1 MVRPVFRARRQIAFR
16 PLHGFDF
23 DGRRGRP
30 LAGAGEA
37 RTRAGHGMIRSIKLD
52 RYMLELMARPV
63 MGCILVTLVAQLLER
78 VLKIINQLVENG
90 AHVGFVVQL
99 TINIMPYYLGLS
111 LPASFFVAIFIIVA
125 RLGDGNEIDAMM
137 ASGVSIS
144 RLAQPFV
151 YLGLVFTVLS
161 LLLFGFLQPYG
172 RYAYEAVMNAA
183 INAGWNAQ
191 LQPEVFVDPG
201 QGFTVTADRVSMNGR
216 DLQGVFIRRLKA
228 DGGEQ
233 IITAKTGVLNVSS
246 DGKLVQ
252 LRASSGLE
260 LDQPKGQSG
269 RVVHFKDVSIAE
281 PVGGDQALQARG
293 GNPGELTVLELG
305 HELRSKTSVLNKNA
319 VAAELYGRLAHSL
332 SVPFLPLLAIPLG
345 MASKRGRRAPGLI
358 IAGVVLIG
366 FHHAIQMAQS
376 LAATGQVA
384 PGPAIG
390 GISLV
395 FIAICLW
402 LFLSSLKRPGDTPI
416 TRAVA
421 AIGDAVVWARELF
434 AQEPAGATS

>member
-1 MVRPVFRARRQIAFR
+1 MVRADFKARRQIAFR
-16 PLHGFDF
+16 SLPPSSGQP
-23 DGRRGRP
+23 RGRSLP
-30 LAGAGEA
+30 A
-37 RTRAGHGMIRSIKLD
+37 RVEGGVIRSIKMD

-63 MGCILVTLVAQLLER
+63 MGCIVVTLVAQLLER
-78 VLKIINQLVENG
+78 VLHIINELVENG
-90 AHVGFVVQL
+90 AHVGFVVAL
-99 TINIMPYYLGLS
+99 TINIAPYYLGLS

-125 RLGDGNEIDAMM
+125 RLGDANEIDALL

-144 RLAQPFV
+144 RLAQPFI

-201 QGFTVTADRVSMNGR
+201 HGFTLTADRVSMNGR
-216 DLQGVFIRRLKA
+216 DLQGVFIRRIKP
-228 DGGEQ
+228 DGSEQ
-233 IITAKTGVLNVSS
+233 ITTAKSGVLNVGA
-246 DGKLVQ
+246 DGRLVQ
-252 LRASSGLE
+252 LSATTGLE
-260 LDQPKGQSG
+260 LDQPKGHPG
-269 RVVHFKDVSIAE
+269 RVVHFNNISAAE
-281 PVGGDQALQARG
+281 PVGGDQAMSARG
-293 GNPGELTVLELG
+293 GNPGELTLFELA
-305 HELRSKTSVLNKNA
+305 HELRSKSSVLDKRA
-319 VAAELYGRLAHSL
+319 VAAELYGRLARSI

-358 IAGVVLIG
+358 LAGVVLIG

-376 LAATGQVA
+376 LAITGRVE

-390 GISLV
+390 GIAVV

-416 TRAVA
+416 TRAVV
-421 AIGDAVVWARELF
+421 AIGDAVHWARELF
-434 AQEPAGATS
+434 AHEPSGATS

>member
-1 MVRPVFRARRQIAFR
+1 
-16 PLHGFDF
+16 
-23 DGRRGRP
+23 
-30 LAGAGEA
+30 
-37 RTRAGHGMIRSIKLD
+37 MIRSMKMD
-52 RYMLELMARPV
+52 RYMLELMTRPV
-63 MGCILVTLVAQLLER
+63 LGCIVVTLVAQLLER
-78 VLKIINQLVENG
+78 VLHIINELVENG

-99 TINIMPYYLGLS
+99 TINVAPYYLGLS

-125 RLGDGNEIDAMM
+125 RLGDGNEIDALL

-144 RLAQPFV
+144 RLAQPFI
-151 YLGLVFTVLS
+151 YLGLVFSVLS

-201 QGFTVTADRVSMNGR
+201 HGFALTADRVSMNGR
-216 DLQGVFIRRLKA
+216 DLQGVFIRRLKP

-233 IITAKTGVLNVSS
+233 ITTAKSGVLNVSAN
-246 DGKLVQ
+246 GRLVQ
-252 LRASSGLE
+252 LSASSGLE
-260 LDQPKGQSG
+260 LDQPNGHAG
-269 RVVHFKDVSIAE
+269 HVVHFKDISAAE
-281 PVGGDQALQARG
+281 PVGGDQAMGARG
-293 GNPGELTVLELG
+293 GNPGELTLFELG
-305 HELRSKTSVLNKNA
+305 HELRSKTSVLDKRA
-319 VAAELYGRLAHSL
+319 VAAELYGRLARSI

-358 IAGVVLIG
+358 LAGVMLIG

-376 LAATGQVA
+376 LAITGRVE

-390 GISLV
+390 GICVV

-416 TRAVA
+416 TRAVV

-434 AQEPAGATS
+434 AHEPAGATS